1 MKVLVVNEFG
11 RLGEGDHNHRDT
23 APVELGFKFFHL
35 AEVGLAR
42 QSGKMAK
49 KDQEQVLLK
58 MIRESYP
65 LAVQIEQ
72 RQLIEGNFF
81 H

>member
-1 MKVLVVNEFG
+1 
-11 RLGEGDHNHRDT
+11 
-23 APVELGFKFFHL
+23 
-35 AEVGLAR
+35 VGLAR